1 MRKVFAIAAMGL
13 LVLTLP
19 ALAAVPATTDDAS
32 DHGSAGPRTGP
43 SGECLPTLIVWDSGM
58 YDEFTPPTGCSSAGS
73 AGCMVNADTTG
84 TGAWP
89 GDFGRRL
96 MADDWIA
103 LDQDSDG
110 IADPV
115 TDVKIWIRANAAAEE
130 LGYIGDNPAP
140 MLHGFCVDFY
150 EAVDAG
156 GSPYCPD
163 GSVTGEAVIGTH
175 VYSQYAS
182 SFVHWNV
189 TTGLTR
195 NHAYCVTL
203 PVAFYP
209 TLDKWYWVAVSP
221 DFDFQYAATAA
232 AYSQVFDRVWPGLG
246 ISVCEVMWWDGWNY
260 GSDAPWVP
268 LSVGVNLSCW
278 ANWDLGFKLYSGT
291 PPVATEPT
299 TWGRIKAN
307 YR

>member
-19 ALAAVPATTDDAS
+19 AFAAVPATTDGT
-32 DHGSAGPRTGP
+32 DHTTAGPRTGP
-43 SGECLPTLIVWDSGM
+43 SGECVPPLIVWDSGM
-58 YDEFTPPTGCSSAGS
+58 YDEFVPPTGCSSAGS

-103 LDQDSDG
+103 VT
-110 IADPV
+110 ADPV
-115 TDVKIWIRANAAAEE
+115 TDIKIWVRANAAAVE
-130 LGYIGDNPAP
+130 LGYDGDTPTP

-150 EAVDAG
+150 EAIDAG
-156 GSPYCPD
+156 GVPYCPD
-163 GSVTGEAVIGTH
+163 GSVTGEAVIGTK
-175 VYSQYAS
+175 VYSEYS
-182 SFVHWNV
+182 SNYVQWFV
-189 TTGLTR
+189 TTGLIR
-195 NHAYCVTL
+195 NWAYCVTL

-209 TLDKWYWVAVSP
+209 TVDKWYWVSVSP
-221 DFDFQYAATAA
+221 DFDFQYAPVAA
-232 AYSQVFDRVWPGLG
+232 AYSQVFNRVYPGLG
-246 ISVCEVMWWDGWNY
+246 ISACEVMWWDGWNY

-268 LSVGVNLSCW
+268 LSVGVNLPCW
-278 ANWDLGFKLYSGT
+278 TGWDLGFKLYSGT

-307 YR
+307 FR